1 MGTEAMDHEAT
12 IQAHAVD
19 RYLLGQMNELERDE
33 FEEHFF
39 SCTACADEV
48 RTGFL
53 LKENARVVIE
63 EPAPKRIRWWS
74 FPVLVPSFA
83 ALALAAVVLFQNAVT
98 LPELRLP
105 QALGPAVILD
115 GVTRDSLPQLNAGAP
130 LRFQM
135 AVDQAAAGDSLR
147 VELVD
152 DSGGT
157 VRSGV
162 VAAPGPDRPL
172 DVFFPGKLRAGRYT
186 LVVRSNAAGS
196 ELSRSP
202 FRVTSGG

>member
-1 MGTEAMDHEAT
+1 MSEP
-12 IQAHAVD
+12 
-19 RYLLGQMNELERDE
+19 ERDE

-53 LKENARVVIE
+53 LKENARVVIQ
-63 EPAPKRIRWWS
+63 EPVPERSRWWS
-74 FPVLVPSFA
+74 FPMLVPTFA
-83 ALALAAVVLFQNAVT
+83 AVALAAVVLFQNAVT

-105 QALGPAVILD
+105 QSLGPAVILD
-115 GVTRDSLPQLNAGAP
+115 GITRDSLPQLKAGDP
-130 LRFQM
+130 LRFQI
-135 AVDQAAAGDSLR
+135 AVDQAKAGDSLR

-162 VAAPGPDRPL
+162 VSAPGPDRPL

-186 LVVRSNAAGS
+186 LVVRNNAAGS
-196 ELSRSP
+196 EQARSP
-202 FRVTSGG
+202 FRVSSGG